1 MYDDSTKQV
10 QDVEVGDVVK
20 SYKPVGMPD
29 EFFFARLV
37 SYSSTDLSGSVR
49 IRFSCG

>member
-1 MYDDSTKQV
+1 MYSTPSGSLIRMFDDSTKQV

-29 EFFFARLV
+29 EFLH
-37 SYSSTDLSGSVR
+37 
-49 IRFSCG
+49 